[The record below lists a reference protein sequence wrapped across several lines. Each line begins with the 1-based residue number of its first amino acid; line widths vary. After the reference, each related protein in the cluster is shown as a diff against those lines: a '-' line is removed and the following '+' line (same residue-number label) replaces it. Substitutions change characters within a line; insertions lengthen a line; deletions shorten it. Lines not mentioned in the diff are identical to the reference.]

1 MTTQTLPVLRISPD
15 TRRAI
20 RGAASAL
27 AISAKGSGG
36 RSAVPLIDAPI
47 LERAARVIRVLG
59 HPLRLRLLEALED
72 GERHVTD
79 LVAASGATQA
89 LVSQHLAILRAEGVV
104 GARKEGLRVF
114 YRITEPKVHRIL
126 ACIRD
131 CDLPE
136 LSASIAAAAYDLTPD
151 A

>member
-1 MTTQTLPVLRISPD
+1 MTSQTLP
-15 TRRAI
+15 RR
-20 RGAASAL
+20 RTSDP
-27 AISAKGSGG
+27 SGG
-36 RSAVPLIDAPI
+36 PHRSEVITFPAPEVATGETGIVLIEPQI

-59 HPLRLRLLEALED
+59 HPLRLRLLEVLEG
-72 GERHVTD
+72 GEHHVTD
-79 LVAASGATQA
+79 LVNASGASQA

-104 GARKEGLRVF
+104 GARRDGLHVF

-131 CDLPE
+131 CDLPNLTGE
-136 LSASIAAAAYDLTPD
+136 AAAALFDLAGD

>member
-1 MTTQTLPVLRISPD
+1 MTSQTLP
-15 TRRAI
+15 RR
-20 RGAASAL
+20 RTSDP
-27 AISAKGSGG
+27 SGG
-36 RSAVPLIDAPI
+36 HQRAEVITFPAPEVAAGATGIVLIEPQI

-59 HPLRLRLLEALED
+59 HPLRLRLLEVLEG
-72 GERHVTD
+72 GEHHVTD
-79 LVAASGATQA
+79 LVNASGASQA

-104 GARKEGLRVF
+104 GARRDGLHVF

-131 CDLPE
+131 CDLPNLTGE
-136 LSASIAAAAYDLTPD
+136 ATAALFDLAGD